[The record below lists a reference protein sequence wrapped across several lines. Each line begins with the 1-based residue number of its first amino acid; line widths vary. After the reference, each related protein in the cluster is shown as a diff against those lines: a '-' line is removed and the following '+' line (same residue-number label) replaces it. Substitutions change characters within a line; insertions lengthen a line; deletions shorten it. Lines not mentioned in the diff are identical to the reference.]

1 MHHTART
8 APGTSSARPLAAA
21 VLAAVVLTLLAALGL
36 AGPAATGG
44 PTADVAPT
52 ADLAPTAGHDRHS
65 APRADDG
72 CDTACTARAA
82 TRQEPH
88 REHPAP
94 RCHLAPCAQGS
105 TAVTPPAQ
113 ARLSTQ
119 TRHAPSASDPHAS
132 HDRGRAPPDT
142 SGT

>member
-21 VLAAVVLTLLAALGL
+21 VLAAVVLTLLTTLGL

-44 PTADVAPT
+44 PTADVAP
-52 ADLAPTAGHDRHS
+52 AAGPGHGLHGG
-65 APRADDG
+65 PRAEDG
-72 CDTACTARAA
+72 CDTACTVRAA

-94 RCHLAPCAQGS
+94 RCHLAPCAQG
-105 TAVTPPAQ
+105 TAVTPPAV

-119 TRHAPSASDPHAS
+119 TRHAPSASDPQAS

>member
-8 APGTSSARPLAAA
+8 APGTSSVRAVA
-21 VLAAVVLTLLAALGL
+21 VLVAVVLTLLATLGL
-36 AGPAATGG
+36 AGSAAAGG
-44 PTADVAPT
+44 PTADVA
-52 ADLAPTAGHDRHS
+52 ATAGHHTVTG
-65 APRADDG
+65 PRVDDG
-72 CDTACTARAA
+72 CDTACTVRAA

-94 RCHLAPCAQGS
+94 RCHLATWAQG
-105 TAVTPPAQ
+105 TAVTPPGP
-113 ARLSTQ
+113 ARLATQ
-119 TRHAPSASDPHAS
+119 TGHAPTSDPHAP

>member
-1 MHHTART
+1 MHHTAHT
-8 APGTSSARPLAAA
+8 APGTSGVRPLAAA

-44 PTADVAPT
+44 PTADVAPAAGT
-52 ADLAPTAGHDRHS
+52 GHDLHS
-65 APRADDG
+65 GPRADDG
-72 CDTACTARAA
+72 CDTACTVRAA

-88 REHPAP
+88 RDHPAP
-94 RCHLAPCAQGS
+94 RCHLAPCAQG
-105 TAVTPPAQ
+105 TALTPPAL
-113 ARLSTQ
+113 ARLSTR

-132 HDRGRAPPDT
+132 QDRGRAPPGT

>member
-8 APGTSSARPLAAA
+8 APGTSGVRPLAAA

-52 ADLAPTAGHDRHS
+52 AGHDR
-65 APRADDG
+65 ATGPRADDG
-72 CDTACTARAA
+72 CDTACTVRAA

-94 RCHLAPCAQGS
+94 RCHLVSCAQG
-105 TAVTPPAQ
+105 TAVGPPAL
-113 ARLSTQ
+113 ARLSTR